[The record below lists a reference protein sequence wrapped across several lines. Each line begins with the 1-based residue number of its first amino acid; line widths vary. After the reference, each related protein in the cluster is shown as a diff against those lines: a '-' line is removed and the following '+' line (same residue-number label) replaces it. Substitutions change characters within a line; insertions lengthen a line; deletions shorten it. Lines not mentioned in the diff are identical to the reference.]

1 MVCVFDVFFCV
12 AISQAQTFQEDFEQ
26 ERKDREKA
34 HSQVA
39 EIEQR
44 YQHQLQSMVTQL
56 NLTSQDLQKHK
67 ETLATTETLL
77 HSQIEQLNDR
87 LSQRDQQVAAIA
99 NENDHLQE
107 EVLSK
112 TQQVKQYKKQVDQYK
127 EEVKAHKQVTEMQI
141 KQVNTCT
148 CECSMQKSISLV
160 PRPHSSSVACSTVK
174 RKAGWGL
181 GMRLELRFCPLFFLK
196 ALYSWSFMYS
206 NAN

>member
-1 MVCVFDVFFCV
+1 MAV
-12 AISQAQTFQEDFEQ
+12 SQAQTFQEDFEQ

-39 EIEQR
+39 EIEDR

-77 HSQIEQLNDR
+77 HSQIEQLSDR
-87 LSQRDQQVAAIA
+87 LSERDRQVAAIA
-99 NENDHLQE
+99 AENDRLQE

-127 EEVKAHKQVTEMQI
+127 EEVKALKQATEMKI
-141 KQVNTCT
+141 KQVHTRTCAYI
-148 CECSMQKSISLV
+148 SIYV
-160 PRPHSSSVACSTVK
+160 TRPI
-174 RKAGWGL
+174 
-181 GMRLELRFCPLFFLK
+181 
-196 ALYSWSFMYS
+196 
-206 NAN
+206 